1 MNLDY
6 NPASLFFQIF
16 DSRQGK
22 IYQLQNAKRFG
33 VWAAILGS
41 ETGFWIS
48 LSVWIPL
55 SLIVLLGSWPPVYE
69 YFDATRLP

>member
-1 MNLDY
+1 MMKLDY

-33 VWAAILGS
+33 VWAANLGS
-41 ETGFWIS
+41 ETGF
-48 LSVWIPL
+48 
-55 SLIVLLGSWPPVYE
+55 
-69 YFDATRLP
+69 